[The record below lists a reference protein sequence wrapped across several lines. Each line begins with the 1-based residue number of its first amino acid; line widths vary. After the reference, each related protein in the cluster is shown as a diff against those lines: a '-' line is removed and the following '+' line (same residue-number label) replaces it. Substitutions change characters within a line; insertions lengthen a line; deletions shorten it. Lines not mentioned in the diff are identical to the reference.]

1 LIQTEQLLFKL
12 LGMSWLLLSLTL
24 LSGAL
29 FVEDMLAQHLWHKTI
44 LTALS
49 WLALLILLIG
59 RIRYGWRGARAVH
72 WTLGA
77 MALLALAFF
86 GSKFVLEMILN

>member
-1 LIQTEQLLFKL
+1 
-12 LGMSWLLLSLTL
+12 
-24 LSGAL
+24 
-29 FVEDMLAQHLWHKTI
+29 V

-59 RIRYGWRGARAVH
+59 RIRFGWRGPRAVH

-77 MALLALAFF
+77 ATLLALAFF
-86 GSKFVLEMILN
+86 GSKLVLEMILQR